1 MFQRSGVVAA
11 LMAAFVLTACGGGG
25 PSVSAVKVVGDS
37 LADSGTF
44 GFKFTVQGNPIW
56 TDLVADAVDAPA
68 LCPRYAATS
77 ATNVVLNPQAAG
89 CTSYAVGGARINPP
103 GGAAADTSPLSV
115 VQQLKTLAAEQR
127 FKPDEMLLV
136 DGGGNDVADLVTA
149 YLTAGLPLAAGG
161 DGGASYGALLGELL
175 TPAEVGANLANP
187 LAAGSLYMT
196 RLADLLADT
205 VEQQALRRGALRVV
219 VVNVPDV
226 TVTPRFLVTLQL
238 IASQGPSG
246 PANAAGVKGLAGT
259 WVKAFNDRLNAR
271 LGKKPQVAIVDFN
284 RLLTQW
290 VTTPA
295 AFGLTNVTT
304 PACPNLAP
312 AGSLPAYNI
321 AACTTASLNASF
333 GNDSWRSYV
342 FSDNFHG
349 TPKTNELVADAV
361 LDAVMAKVPRGLR

>member
-11 LMAAFVLTACGGGG
+11 LMAALVLTACGGGG

-68 LCPRYAATS
+68 LCPRYVATS
-77 ATNVVLNPQAAG
+77 ATNVVPNPQAVG
-89 CTSYAVGGARINPP
+89 CTSYAVGGARINPR
-103 GGAAADTSPLSV
+103 GGAAADTSPFSV
-115 VQQLKTLAAEQR
+115 VQQLKTLAAE
-127 FKPDEMLLV
+127 KPLKADEMLLV

-149 YLTAGLPLAAGG
+149 YLTAGAPPAAGG
-161 DGGASYGALLGELL
+161 DGGASFAALLGELL
-175 TPAEVGANLANP
+175 APTEIGADP
-187 LAAGSLYMT
+187 LVAGSLYMT
-196 RLADLLADT
+196 RLADRLIDT
-205 VEQQALRRGALRVV
+205 LDQHALQRGARRVV

-226 TVTPRFLVTLQL
+226 TVTPRFLVTLRF
-238 IASQGPSG
+238 IASQGPNG
-246 PANAAGVKGLAGT
+246 PANAQGVKLLAAA
-259 WVKAFNDRLNAR
+259 WVKAFNDRLDAR
-271 LGKKPQVAIVDFN
+271 LGKKPQVVIVDFS

-312 AGSLPAYNI
+312 SGAEPAYNI
-321 AACTTASLNASF
+321 AACSTSSLDALY

-349 TPKTNELVADAV
+349 TPRTNELVADAV
-361 LDAVMAKVPRGLR
+361 LEAVIGKAVAALR